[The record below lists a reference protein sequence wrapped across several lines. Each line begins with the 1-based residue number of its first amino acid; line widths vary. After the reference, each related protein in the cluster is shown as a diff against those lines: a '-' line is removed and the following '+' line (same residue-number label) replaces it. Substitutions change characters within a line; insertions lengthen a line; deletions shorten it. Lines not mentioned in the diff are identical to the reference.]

1 MAATEKPEGPCKY
14 PPKDEIRTG
23 MKGVQI
29 LYACLGAQPL
39 RTAVALLSASKVKL
53 AAITNYVLKP
63 KRCGTS

>member
-1 MAATEKPEGPCKY
+1 
-14 PPKDEIRTG
+14 

-29 LYACLGAQPL
+29 LYACRRAQPL